1 MGGIGIVNNPR
12 SLRNRRHPDTGER
25 LRVLLGDEGEVLEA
39 STPDEL
45 SRAVER
51 FRAARIEILGVGGGD
66 GTTHMVLSAFARG
79 YGGEPLPALLPLRCG
94 AMNTVARGA
103 RIRGTPERILRE
115 VLRRREERV
124 PLRTVERDLLEVIP
138 DTDPPSHG
146 FIFAT
151 GGVVTFLDAYGRGGK
166 PTPALG
172 AWLVAR
178 AFASAFA
185 GGNFAGA
192 LGRRERLHVTSDGDG
207 WPEEAFVSVLAG
219 STPEIGFG
227 VKAFARCDEQPGFF
241 HAVGLTGSIRQ
252 LAAALPGLRRGRPW
266 RRRLALDE
274 VARDVLV
281 EGESIRY
288 TVDGDLYA
296 ARRSVRIRTGPALPI
311 VLPW

>member
-12 SLRNRRHPDTGER
+12 SLRNRRRPEMGER
-25 LRVLLGDEGEVLEA
+25 LRALLGGEGEVIEA

-45 SRAVER
+45 NRAVER
-51 FRAARIEILGVGGGD
+51 FRAARIDLLGVGGGD
-66 GTTHMVLSAFARG
+66 GTTHMVLTAFARA
-79 YGGEPLPALLPLRCG
+79 YGAEPLPALLPLRCG

-103 RIRGTPERILRE
+103 RIRGAPERLLRDA
-115 VLRRREERV
+115 LRRRAEGK
-124 PLRTVERDLLEVIP
+124 PQRTVERDLLEVSP
-138 DTDPPSHG
+138 DAGLPSYG
-146 FIFAT
+146 FIAGT
-151 GGVVTFLDAYGRGGK
+151 GAVVTFLDAYFRGGD
-166 PTPALG
+166 PSPAHG
-172 AWLVAR
+172 AWLVLR

-192 LGRRERLHVTSDGDG
+192 LSRRERLHVTSDGDS
-207 WPEEAFVSVLAG
+207 WPEDAFVSVLAG

-227 VKAFARCDEQPGFF
+227 VKAFARCVEQPGFF

-252 LAAALPGLRRGRPW
+252 LAAALPGLRRGHPW

-274 VARDVLV
+274 VARDLLI

-296 ARRSVRIRTGPALPI
+296 ARRSLRIRTGPALSI